1 MSNNDLCQNPS
12 SRCACMLVLD
22 TSGSMSGAPIH
33 ELNQGLQ
40 AFVEAVQE
48 DEMSAYSVE
57 VGVITAG
64 GTVREELPFTTAN
77 AIREVSPLVAD
88 GITPLGAA
96 VELALRRLE
105 ERKAAY
111 KRAGVAYYQPWLVII
126 SDGEPTDSWQAVA
139 QQTSALSQQRK
150 LVVMPVGVSQANMAI
165 LGQFSSRPAKHLAG
179 LKFREFFEWLSAS
192 MSRVSAS
199 NSTSS
204 AVALP
209 ATDSW
214 AAV

>member
-1 MSNNDLCQNPS
+1 MSHNDLFQNPS
-12 SRCACMLVLD
+12 PRCACMLVLD
-22 TSGSMSGAPIH
+22 TSGSMSGAPIQ

-64 GTVREELPFTTAN
+64 GTVREELSFTTAN
-77 AIREVSPLVAD
+77 TIREVSPLVAD
-88 GITPLGAA
+88 GVTPLGAA

-165 LGQFSSRPAKHLAG
+165 LGQFSSRPAKQLAG

-209 ATDSW
+209 KTDSW
-214 AAV
+214 DAV

>member
-1 MSNNDLCQNPS
+1 M
-12 SRCACMLVLD
+12 
-22 TSGSMSGAPIH
+22 
-33 ELNQGLQ
+33 
-40 AFVEAVQE
+40 
-48 DEMSAYSVE
+48 
-57 VGVITAG
+57 
-64 GTVREELPFTTAN
+64 
-77 AIREVSPLVAD
+77 
-88 GITPLGAA
+88 
-96 VELALRRLE
+96 
-105 ERKAAY
+105 
-111 KRAGVAYYQPWLVII
+111 AYYQPWLVII

-150 LVVMPVGVSQANMAI
+150 LVVMPVGVQQANMAT

-209 ATDSW
+209 KTDSW
-214 AAV
+214 DAV

>member
-1 MSNNDLCQNPS
+1 MSHNDLIHNPS

-77 AIREVSPLVAD
+77 AIRVVSPLVAD
-88 GITPLGAA
+88 GVTPLGAA
-96 VELALRRLE
+96 VELALHRLE

-150 LVVMPVGVSQANMAI
+150 LVVMPVGVQQANMAT
-165 LGQFSSRPAKHLAG
+165 LGQFSSRPAKHLAD

-204 AVALP
+204 AVTLP
-209 ATDSW
+209 TTDTWGSI
-214 AAV
+214 

>member
-1 MSNNDLCQNPS
+1 MSHNDLFQNPS
-12 SRCACMLVLD
+12 PRCACMLVLD
-22 TSGSMSGAPIH
+22 TSGSMSGAPIQ

-64 GTVREELPFTTAN
+64 GTVREELSFTTAN
-77 AIREVSPLVAD
+77 TIREVSPLVAD

-105 ERKAAY
+105 ERKATY

>member
-1 MSNNDLCQNPS
+1 MSHNDLFQNPS
-12 SRCACMLVLD
+12 PRCACMLVLD
-22 TSGSMSGAPIH
+22 TSGSMSGAPIQ

-64 GTVREELPFTTAN
+64 GTVREELSFTTAN
-77 AIREVSPLVAD
+77 TIREVSPLVAD

-105 ERKAAY
+105 ERKATY

-214 AAV
+214 DAV

>member
-1 MSNNDLCQNPS
+1 MSHNDLFQNPS

-22 TSGSMSGAPIH
+22 TSGSMSGAPIQ

-64 GTVREELPFTTAN
+64 GTVREELSFTTAN
-77 AIREVSPLVAD
+77 TIREVSPLVAD
-88 GITPLGAA
+88 GVTPLGAA

-165 LGQFSSRPAKHLAG
+165 LGQFSSRPAKQLAG

-209 ATDSW
+209 KTDSW
-214 AAV
+214 DAV

>member
-1 MSNNDLCQNPS
+1 MSHNDLFQNPS
-12 SRCACMLVLD
+12 PRCACMLVLD
-22 TSGSMSGAPIH
+22 TSGSMSGAPIQ

-57 VGVITAG
+57 VGVISAG
-64 GTVREELPFTTAN
+64 GTVREELSFTTAN
-77 AIREVSPLVAD
+77 TIREVSPLVAD
-88 GITPLGAA
+88 GVTPLGAA

>member
-1 MSNNDLCQNPS
+1 MSHNDLFQNPS
-12 SRCACMLVLD
+12 PRCACMLVLD
-22 TSGSMSGAPIH
+22 TSGSMSGAPIQ

-57 VGVITAG
+57 VGVISAG
-64 GTVREELPFTTAN
+64 GTVREELSFTTAN

-150 LVVMPVGVSQANMAI
+150 LVVMPVGVQQANMAT

-209 ATDSW
+209 GTGTWDSI
-214 AAV
+214 

>member
-1 MSNNDLCQNPS
+1 MSHNDLFQNPS
-12 SRCACMLVLD
+12 PRCACMLVLD

-64 GTVREELPFTTAN
+64 GTVREELSFTTAN
-77 AIREVSPLVAD
+77 TIREVSPLVAD

-105 ERKAAY
+105 ERKATY

>member
-1 MSNNDLCQNPS
+1 MSHNDLIHNPS
-12 SRCACMLVLD
+12 PRCACMLVLD
-22 TSGSMSGAPIH
+22 TSGSMSGAPIQ

-48 DEMSAYSVE
+48 DEMAAYSVE
-57 VGVITAG
+57 VGVISAG
-64 GTVREELPFTTAN
+64 STVREELSFTTAN
-77 AIREVSPLVAD
+77 TIREVSPLVAD
-88 GITPLGAA
+88 GVTPLGAA

-165 LGQFSSRPAKHLAG
+165 LGQFSSRPAKQLAG

-209 ATDSW
+209 KTDSW
-214 AAV
+214 DAV

>member
-1 MSNNDLCQNPS
+1 MSHNDLCQNPS

-105 ERKAAY
+105 ERKATY

-150 LVVMPVGVSQANMAI
+150 LVVMPVGVQQANMAT

-214 AAV
+214 DAV